1 MTNDITKKSYFEA
14 LVSFCENYDGDLFY
28 IVDNDPKY
36 YDFSKFPF
44 AENKTDKT

>member
-1 MTNDITKKSYFEA
+1 MKKIYSLIILFLIGVYH
-14 LVSFCENYDGDLFY
+14 GDLFY

-44 AENKTDKT
+44 TENKTDKT